1 MTPSEITQVTNAL
14 LMLRKSNALHLAGD
28 AEAAIDLEREARV
41 ILVGLLQS
49 AGVDTDQL
57 K

>member
-1 MTPSEITQVTNAL
+1 MSPSEIDQVTKAL
-14 LMLRKSNALHLAGD
+14 LMLRKGNAMHLNGD
-28 AEAAIDLEREARV
+28 AEAAISLEREARV

>member
-1 MTPSEITQVTNAL
+1 MAPTEIDQVTNAL
-14 LMLRKSNALHLAGD
+14 LMLRQSNALHLAGD
-28 AEAAIDLEREARV
+28 SEKAIDLEREARV

-49 AGVDTDQL
+49 NGVDTDQL

>member
-28 AEAAIDLEREARV
+28 AEKAIDLEREARV

>member
-14 LMLRKSNALHLAGD
+14 LMLRKSNALHLACD

-41 ILVGLLQS
+41 ILVGLLQ
-49 AGVDTDQL
+49 ANGVDTDTL
-57 K
+57 